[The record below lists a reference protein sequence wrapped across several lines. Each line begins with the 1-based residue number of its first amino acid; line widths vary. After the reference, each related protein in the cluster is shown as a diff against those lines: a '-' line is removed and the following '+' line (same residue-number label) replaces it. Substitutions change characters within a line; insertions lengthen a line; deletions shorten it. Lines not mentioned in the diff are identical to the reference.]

1 MKINYL
7 CLVLCLVFSG
17 LFSEVQAAPREAAT
31 AAISKVD
38 GDGVAKVRRKSGV
51 ESVAGEKQELFD
63 GDKITTDA
71 RSVVE
76 IMLADGTLVRVGLNS
91 EYRLESVE
99 KQNGIFSWVFG
110 LAKGSIR
117 AMVEKNPNKKMVK
130 FRVNTPVG
138 TMGVRGTELVLD
150 HNEKAKRTTLYTI
163 EGRVEFGRAGCYLKR
178 KCIEVKAG
186 EMASIGDDANEQP
199 VAKPASA
206 ASVLLI
212 GTPPGEKEASM
223 EAAGDEARLARSA
236 LFTSVKAAEALK
248 NSAGGIDAKDKGGV
262 DKILQDAS
270 NAMADAQDKLLG
282 RTKAERENFE
292 NAVKDGS
299 YGDRLKLAEKF
310 DDLLDGSDGK
320 GKDRK
325 QENLNAATVNK
336 KLNLAEAVL
345 KSKKMRLALEKRA
358 AMDNSLITAKLK
370 AAQQSLSEAKKKIA
384 GPREPISTATSTS
397 TSITTSSQT
406 EIATAGGGQGGA
418 GQEKDQATLVKE
430 IIDDLTKK
438 KVDGIISEPEVGSGY
453 EKYKAYEKCSF
464 LQRVLSGCG
473 DERIN
478 GDWYEEITK
487 KNATGIERRNG
498 ACYKTV
504 QQCGKEMIPCDLSK
518 GKACKPTFK
527 EYACKKVSQAV
538 ACPSR

>member
-212 GTPPGEKEASM
+212 DGTSGEKEASM
-223 EAAGDEARLARSA
+223 EAAGDGERLARSA
-236 LFTSVKAAEALK
+236 LFTNVKAAESLK
-248 NSAGGIDAKDKGGV
+248 GRAGGIDAKDKGGV

-270 NAMADAQDKLLG
+270 DAMAAAQDKLLG
-282 RTKAERENFE
+282 RTRAERENMQ
-292 NAVKDGS
+292 NAIKDGS

-310 DDLLDGSDGK
+310 DDLRDGSSGK
-320 GKDRK
+320 GKDRE
-325 QENLNAATVNK
+325 QENLNAITVNK

-345 KSKKMRLALEKRA
+345 KSKKMQTALEKRA
-358 AMDNSLITAKLK
+358 AMDSSKISAKLK
-370 AAQQSLSEAKKKIA
+370 AAQQSLSEAKKKNEQPKTA
-384 GPREPISTATSTS
+384 SATATSTRVA
-397 TSITTSSQT
+397 TSSQT
-406 EIATAGGGQGGA
+406 ETATAGGGGQGESQGKS
-418 GQEKDQATLVKE
+418 QEKDQAALVRE
-430 IIDDLTKK
+430 ALEALTKK
-438 KVDGIISEPEVGSGY
+438 EVAGILSSKTEVIDTETYTYESKSCFLFICSTKTKTETEVTGTLSTKVIRQSG
-453 EKYKAYEKCSF
+453 KC
-464 LQRVLSGCG
+464 
-473 DERIN
+473 
-478 GDWYEEITK
+478 YEEK
-487 KNATGIERRNG
+487 KN
-498 ACYKTV
+498 CK
-504 QQCGKEMIPCDLSK
+504 KKMIPCSLKS
-518 GKACKPTFK
+518 GKACKPTFVDDGCTYEK
-527 EYACKKVSQAV
+527 TPVT
-538 ACPSR
+538 CPAG